1 MIDLGRRISERF
13 LMLCWLAP
21 LSPFVLETDATSVLC
36 LGSTALALLLFRS
49 SRAPT
54 LALVY
59 KSTTISILIGIC
71 VGTVMALL
79 INPNVDRLA
88 EHLTGTK
95 INLEQFA
102 DVHGDA
108 GNYISLLLVGLL
120 FGGVIE
126 EITFRGFRSEEH
138 TSELQSLMRISYAV
152 FCLKKK
158 NTY

>member
-1 MIDLGRRISERF
+1 MIDLGRRSSERY
-13 LMLCWLAP
+13 LKLVWLAP
-21 LSPFVLETDATSVLC
+21 LIPLVWETDATAVLW

-88 EHLTGTK
+88 EHLTGTQ
-95 INLEQFA
+95 I
-102 DVHGDA
+102 
-108 GNYISLLLVGLL
+108 
-120 FGGVIE
+120 
-126 EITFRGFRSEEH
+126 RSEEH

-152 FCLKKK
+152 FCLTKKTK
-158 NTY
+158 QIITYTQ